1 MTTLRN
7 EFDKINRLEDL
18 QAFVTNTEDGES
30 AILEF
35 KSLQSDSFNNKNV
48 GKTKAVLAKE
58 ICAFLNT
65 NDGMIL
71 WGSDIDESTHKLII
85 KNGSRENLTN
95 FLDTIKLTLTEPAPA
110 GILFKSIPGKGEN
123 SALLIFV
130 PKSEF
135 APHRVGSWDVDE
147 GKKGKDK
154 IIGRYFQ
161 RIGTSSQVMPENL
174 VRSMYLSN
182 GRLPTIIVKTMLDKI
197 TSPNKLILSTAVIP
211 DKFDFIESYY
221 LVQEFALVGNW
232 LNIFDPEHIWYNLDD
247 YDIPSIKLSP
257 IFPSEEPYILWDN
270 SILSDKNSL
279 DQEFGL
285 TMPDGNM
292 HLEESK
298 FKQIFAIATRTGFA
312 AKGIPIKYKTC
323 LFIIGPQSSW
333 NLLIKTGQSKEQ
345 FRRVARLQELEDEY
359 GAEVYISELYKDN
372 EILEDRPANTAEPDN
387 MRLKMSHIE
396 QLLKNLTD

>member
-1 MTTLRN
+1 MITLRN
-7 EFDKINRLEDL
+7 EFDKIDCLEDL
-18 QAFVTNTEDGES
+18 QAFVISTDDGES

-35 KSLQSDSFNNKNV
+35 KSLQSDSFNSKNV

-71 WGSDIDESTHKLII
+71 WGSDIDESTRKLVV
-85 KNGSRENLTN
+85 KNDSRENLAN

-110 GILFKSIPGKGEN
+110 GILFKSIPGKDKN

-135 APHRVGSWDVDE
+135 APHRVGSWDADE
-147 GKKGKDK
+147 GKKSKDK

-174 VRSMYLSN
+174 VRSMYLSK

-197 TSPNKLILSTAVIP
+197 TSQNKLTISTAVMP

-221 LVQEFALVGNW
+221 LVQEFALVGDC
-232 LNIFDPEHIWYNLDD
+232 LNVFDPEHIWHNLDD
-247 YDIPSIKLSP
+247 YDMPSAKLPP
-257 IFPSEEPYILWDN
+257 IFPSEKPYILWDN
-270 SILSDKNSL
+270 SILPDKNSIG
-279 DQEFGL
+279 QEFGL
-285 TMPDGNM
+285 TVPDGNI
-292 HLEESK
+292 HLEESN

-345 FRRVARLQELEDEY
+345 FRRVAQLQELEDEY
-359 GAEVYISELYKDN
+359 AAEVYISELYKNN

-387 MRLKMSHIE
+387 MRLKMSHIK
-396 QLLKNLTD
+396 QLLKTLTN

>member
-71 WGSDIDESTHKLII
+71 WGSDIDESTHKLIV

-95 FLDTIKLTLTEPAPA
+95 FFDTIKLTLTEPAPA

-147 GKKGKDK
+147 GKKA
-154 IIGRYFQ
+154 
-161 RIGTSSQVMPENL
+161 
-174 VRSMYLSN
+174 
-182 GRLPTIIVKTMLDKI
+182 KT
-197 TSPNKLILSTAVIP
+197 KL
-211 DKFDFIESYY
+211 
-221 LVQEFALVGNW
+221 
-232 LNIFDPEHIWYNLDD
+232 
-247 YDIPSIKLSP
+247 
-257 IFPSEEPYILWDN
+257 
-270 SILSDKNSL
+270 
-279 DQEFGL
+279 
-285 TMPDGNM
+285 
-292 HLEESK
+292 
-298 FKQIFAIATRTGFA
+298 
-312 AKGIPIKYKTC
+312 
-323 LFIIGPQSSW
+323 
-333 NLLIKTGQSKEQ
+333 
-345 FRRVARLQELEDEY
+345 
-359 GAEVYISELYKDN
+359 
-372 EILEDRPANTAEPDN
+372 
-387 MRLKMSHIE
+387 
-396 QLLKNLTD
+396 